1 MEQGGCSVF
10 SAQAALEMIF
20 EFDESGRIFYANA
33 EAEKKLEYTGG
44 LCGRSVVEVFP
55 GEFKSEENTFTT
67 QYAFDEK
74 PRQLVAYRGNFT
86 CFPVE
91 AKILKSGCKP
101 ERYVCMAYDMLEKE
115 YLKRE
120 VAQVKQEAELALKVK
135 SEFVANVTHE
145 LRTPV
150 NSVLGNVRELIERE
164 KDGKNAKQLRTIER
178 CCSDMNKIIDN
189 ILDFSKLEAGK
200 FTLEPRKFNIREM
213 LDHIKASHNSK
224 ITEKGL
230 EFFMT
235 ISPHV
240 PEYIVSD
247 ELRIKQVLNNLLSN
261 ALKFTSVGKVTL
273 EVLKTAQ
280 VGDKIELFFIVI
292 DSGIGIDKADKDK
305 LFQSF
310 SQVDASISRRY
321 GGTGLG
327 LNICKQLVELM
338 GGSIGVES
346 EKGKGSTFSFSI
358 WAGACDEEGEMSQVN
373 DIKLLPGTDVFS
385 EFFGNDDEI
394 DNLKRYGTKE
404 NTEALVRNLSK
415 LILCVEME
423 NWEKAEMLMETM
435 RQLTQEAPPEVSRII
450 LRLKM
455 AVQKEN
461 YDKASAGFEELNNI
475 LQVKENVN
483 G

>member
-1 MEQGGCSVF
+1 M
-10 SAQAALEMIF
+10 
-20 EFDESGRIFYANA
+20 
-33 EAEKKLEYTGG
+33 
-44 LCGRSVVEVFP
+44 
-55 GEFKSEENTFTT
+55 
-67 QYAFDEK
+67 
-74 PRQLVAYRGNFT
+74 
-86 CFPVE
+86 
-91 AKILKSGCKP
+91 
-101 ERYVCMAYDMLEKE
+101 
-115 YLKRE
+115 
-120 VAQVKQEAELALKVK
+120 
-135 SEFVANVTHE
+135 
-145 LRTPV
+145 
-150 NSVLGNVRELIERE
+150 IERE
-164 KDGKNAKQLRTIER
+164 KDEKNAKQLRTIER

-461 YDKASAGFEELNNI
+461 
-475 LQVKENVN
+475 
-483 G
+483 